1 LCRATERD
9 PEVLCYHLAQTSA
22 ALGKVIQAI
31 AHDHQHLSR
40 QVNSTTGVQSLDDD
54 RSELSQILK
63 IAARAF
69 MSVLVGITKMME
81 ASRDE
86 RLPSLIVCE
95 LAETFKT
102 ALFAIESTAQHT
114 ANVVLSAPISSKKGK
129 SKASVHVVKES
140 VLARSFAHFLIG
152 LLGLLEKGNVIH
164 QRIFDGF
171 AFLLLE
177 RVGKRL
183 HYCTFGHHRS
193 VSMEDELRPFTDPL
207 DDVGKTKQETEA
219 LGIRLEL
226 KALILILERAMGLA
240 PHHMNPPNSKTRKGQ
255 DPNRLG
261 RTLSMK
267 TLPAAPKGRLSSLAK
282 DRLQRTLVTCMF
294 GNSTDDEFL
303 DVLTKPVPN
312 MRVGTLQNVAK
323 IDDKDVGEWY
333 KEEVWRLV
341 GWDIMARESAL

>member
-1 LCRATERD
+1 
-9 PEVLCYHLAQTSA
+9 
-22 ALGKVIQAI
+22 
-31 AHDHQHLSR
+31 
-40 QVNSTTGVQSLDDD
+40 LDEDKT
-54 RSELSQILK
+54 ELSQALT

-81 ASRDE
+81 ASHDD

-95 LAETFKT
+95 LAEAFKT

-114 ANVVLSAPISSKKGK
+114 ASTVLSTPLPSKKGRVK
-129 SKASVHVVKES
+129 TPIHVLKES
-140 VLARSFAHFLIG
+140 VPARSFAHFLIG
-152 LLGLLEKGNVIH
+152 LLGLLDKSNAIH

-183 HYCTFGHHRS
+183 HYCTFGCHRS
-193 VSMEDELRPFTDPL
+193 ASMEDELRPIPEPL
-207 DDVGKTKQETEA
+207 DNGGKIKQGAEA

-226 KALILILERAMGLA
+226 KALVLILERAMGLA
-240 PHHMNPPNSKTRKGQ
+240 PHHMNPQNSRSARNP
-255 DPNRLG
+255 DPGRFV

-282 DRLQRTLVTCMF
+282 DRLQRTLVICMY
-294 GNSTDDEFL
+294 GHSIEDEFL
-303 DVLTKPVPN
+303 DVLTKPVPT

-323 IDDKDVGEWY
+323 VEDKDVEEWY

-341 GWDIMARESAL
+341 GWDIMARERGL